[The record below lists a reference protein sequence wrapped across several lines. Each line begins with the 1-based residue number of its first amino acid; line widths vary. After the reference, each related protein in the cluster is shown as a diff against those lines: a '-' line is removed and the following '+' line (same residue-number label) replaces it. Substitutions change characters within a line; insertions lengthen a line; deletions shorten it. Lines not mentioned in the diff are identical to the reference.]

1 MQRRHFLAASLL
13 APATTRAQT
22 AKPKTPPMAEK
33 IRAFGLEWAVI
44 SAADWKVEG
53 NEVQLV
59 TARPQQ
65 ADPRRPIQFA
75 LAEMEPL
82 EKFTLEAEVQRS
94 KPKGSLILVY
104 AWQKDGY
111 FNYVH
116 LSDDAPSKVEVH
128 NGIFHCYGGD
138 RVRISPKDGPAGIA
152 NDEWHKVKVVFDGKE
167 GLVEAWVNG
176 QTTGALKGA
185 DLSLTSGRVGFGS
198 FFNTAGFRNWKLTR

>member
-1 MQRRHFLAASLL
+1 MQRRNFLAAPLMTSALMQG
-13 APATTRAQT
+13 QT
-22 AKPKTPPMAEK
+22 KPKTPPMAEK
-33 IRAFGLEWAVI
+33 IKAFGMEWAVI

-75 LAEMEPL
+75 LAETEPL
-82 EKFTLEAEVQRS
+82 EKFTLEVEVRRS

-104 AWQKDGY
+104 AWQRDGY

-138 RVRISPKDGPAGIA
+138 RVRISPKDGPAGIL
-152 NDEWHKVKVVFDGKE
+152 NDEWHKVKVVFDGKK

-176 QTTGALKGA
+176 QTSGALKGA
-185 DLSLTSGRVGFGS
+185 DLSLTSGRIGFGS